1 MTELTSED
9 LIMKIIEMGKY
20 AEISKAIPET
30 GQQIVAQHTENDI
43 VVYQA
48 YKPEIADYAVKEQR
62 LGGNAFSYNRMS
74 WIKPNFLW
82 MMYRCGWATK
92 TNQERVLAIRIRKD
106 SFIRILED
114 AAISSYNVKY
124 HTSHADW
131 KKDLAEKEVR
141 LQWDPDHDPFGNK
154 LTRRAIQLGLKEGSL
169 KRFGQRDILQIE
181 DITAF
186 VEEQRQFLNKEN
198 IHRLMVPVETVWNI
212 QQPLLE
218 RKIGISNENGNTI

>member
-1 MTELTSED
+1 
-9 LIMKIIEMGKY
+9 MKNIEIGMY
-20 AEISKAIPET
+20 DVIHRALPET

-43 VVYQA
+43 IVYQA
-48 YKPEIADYAVKEQR
+48 YNPAIAEYAVKEQK

-92 TNQERVLAIRIRKD
+92 ANQERVLAIRIRKE
-106 SFIRILED
+106 SFIRILEN
-114 AAISSYNVKY
+114 AAISSYDAKY
-124 HTSHADW
+124 HASHADW
-131 KKDLAEKEVR
+131 KNDLAEKEVR

-169 KRFGQRDILQIE
+169 KRFGQHDILQIE

-186 VEEQRQFLNKEN
+186 VEEQRQFVNKEQ
-198 IHRLMVPVETVWNI
+198 IHQLMIPVETVWNI
-212 QQPLLE
+212 QHPLLE
-218 RKIGISNENGNTI
+218 RKVGISNENGNTI